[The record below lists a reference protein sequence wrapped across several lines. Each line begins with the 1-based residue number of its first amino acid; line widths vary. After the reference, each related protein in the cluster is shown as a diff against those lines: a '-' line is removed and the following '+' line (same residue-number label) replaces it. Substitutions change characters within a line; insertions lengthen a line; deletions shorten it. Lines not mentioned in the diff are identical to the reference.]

1 MQQDNDT
8 DTFSSMEPLLNELNN
23 FIQNV
28 DSESIDRNQDIK
40 ASRAENIL
48 IPEES
53 SSLRFAV

>member
-8 DTFSSMEPLLNELNN
+8 DTFSSMEPLFNELNN